1 MAHPE
6 ARMTHPEAKMKHF
19 WARISRFCENRR
31 HLKIPIVLN
40 TLLNRECLLVGNR
53 KFPTLKIL

>member
-19 WARISRFCENRR
+19 WARISRFWENKC
-31 HLKIPIVLN
+31 HLKVPIVPNVLIVPKI
-40 TLLNRECLLVGNR
+40 LLN
-53 KFPTLKIL
+53 